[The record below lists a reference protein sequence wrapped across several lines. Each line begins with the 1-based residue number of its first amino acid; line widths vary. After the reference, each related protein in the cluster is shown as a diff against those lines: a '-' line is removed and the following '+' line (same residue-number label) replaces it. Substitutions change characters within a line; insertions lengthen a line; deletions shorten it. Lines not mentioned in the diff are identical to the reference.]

1 MAYAE
6 RRDSSKGPRYRGFYK
21 DSDGR
26 YKSAGTYDSE
36 ERALEVSQAAEKY
49 AAELISGSVGG
60 LDPVVR
66 ATRTVEEYAPI
77 FLRHHRVEGNT
88 KDGYADTLRLHV
100 IPFLAK
106 VRVAEMNKAAARGYF
121 TALEEAGRSPNII
134 RQAKVALGAM
144 FTMAVADGYLG
155 DNPFHDVRTPKVRGP
170 RAIKIVTSGQVA
182 DAVLRACAAPPAG
195 RVNIGSGT
203 ETSIAEVQ
211 AMVSDAAGQTIP
223 PAHGDAR
230 PGDIQRMCLR
240 TDRAAARLGWS
251 PRTSLADGIAALIPA
266 RLAP

>member
-134 RQAKVALGAM
+134 RQAKVALGRCSPWPSPTA
-144 FTMAVADGYLG
+144 TSVTT
-155 DNPFHDVRTPKVRGP
+155 RST
-170 RAIKIVTSGQVA
+170 TSGPP
-182 DAVLRACAAPPAG
+182 RCAAPARSRSLRQG
-195 RVNIGSGT
+195 R
-203 ETSIAEVQ
+203 
-211 AMVSDAAGQTIP
+211 
-223 PAHGDAR
+223 
-230 PGDIQRMCLR
+230 
-240 TDRAAARLGWS
+240 S
-251 PRTSLADGIAALIPA
+251 PTPC
-266 RLAP
+266 